1 MYALQLV
8 TEFYGSRCAER
19 SGLPLINHIH
29 EGLEILTVLGASDNA
44 KAAFC
49 LHPMLQ
55 GDAEYV
61 QYRGQLTADENV
73 NVIEFALAIDYRR
86 AANAY
91 LCKPETDDWAQPE
104 IAAAVG
110 VLGLELRHMLIAD
123 KQQNQK
129 DFMAHHYG
137 VHTRSGQL
145 VRYFHNW
152 LDYLGVSEL
161 KA

>member
-1 MYALQLV
+1 MYALTLI
-8 TEFYGSRCAER
+8 EAFYGERTAER

-29 EGLEILTVLGASDNA
+29 EGLEILDGLGATENA

-55 GDAEYV
+55 NDLDYHNNCT
-61 QYRGQLTADENV
+61 RLSADDRV
-73 NVIEFALAIDYRR
+73 GITEFALAVDYRR
-86 AANAY
+86 HANAY
-91 LCKPETDDWAQPE
+91 LCRPSTDHWTQED
-104 IAAAVG
+104 IAANVG
-110 VLGLELRHMLIAD
+110 VLGMEVRHMLIAD

-137 VHTRSGQL
+137 THERSGQL
-145 VRYFHNW
+145 IRYFHNW